1 MSNVEVEQSSK
12 EDLTARLY
20 QVLRYIRRVEEEIAR
35 VYPSDQIKSP
45 VHLSIGQEFVT
56 VGVSDVLRDDDVC
69 GGSYRG
75 HAVYLARGGSLKGM
89 IAELFGRSG
98 GCAGGKGGS
107 MHLVA
112 ADKNVLGA
120 SAVVATQIPHA
131 AGVALALKR
140 QGKDRIAVCFF
151 GDGATEEGC
160 FYETVNFAS
169 LHNLPVLFVCENN
182 FYAIHEPRSKR
193 WAMDALVERMHSFG
207 LKAER
212 VTDGDIFSVRRAA
225 ADAVEHVRSGNG
237 PAFLEVHA
245 YRWKE
250 HVGPNEDFAAGY
262 RSRDEADS
270 WIDGDQVTRLGRMI
284 PRSEREPIEVDI
296 EAQIR
301 EAFDY
306 AEESPFPEPQ
316 ELMTHVFAE

>member
-1 MSNVEVEQSSK
+1 
-12 EDLTARLY
+12 
-20 QVLRYIRRVEEEIAR
+20 
-35 VYPSDQIKSP
+35 
-45 VHLSIGQEFVT
+45 
-56 VGVSDVLRDDDVC
+56 
-69 GGSYRG
+69 
-75 HAVYLARGGSLKGM
+75 
-89 IAELFGRSG
+89 
-98 GCAGGKGGS
+98 
-107 MHLVA
+107 
-112 ADKNVLGA
+112 
-120 SAVVATQIPHA
+120 
-131 AGVALALKR
+131 
-140 QGKDRIAVCFF
+140 
-151 GDGATEEGC
+151 
-160 FYETVNFAS
+160 
-169 LHNLPVLFVCENN
+169 
-182 FYAIHEPRSKR
+182 
-193 WAMDALVERMHSFG
+193 MDALVERMHSFG